1 MGKITALISSNE
13 GKIWAAK
20 VLLPTKKVLKRP
32 LNLLYPLKCDSGRE
46 IETTQDGEQLKE
58 SEEITSSTLRPTR
71 AAATRARGQMQRL
84 LSSDKGSFSWLG
96 SVAEFPRTWTGNWK
110 LTRRPGLKPEG
121 LATQKKL
128 TLEKRAAEVLDW
140 AFPPL
145 SHYSVLKR
153 CLKLIFSSNLTG

>member
-1 MGKITALISSNE
+1 MLLKEDLPTGAWKMGKITALISSNE

-46 IETTQDGEQLKE
+46 IEMTQDGEQLKE

-96 SVAEFPRTWTGNWK
+96 SVAEFPR
-110 LTRRPGLKPEG
+110 
-121 LATQKKL
+121 
-128 TLEKRAAEVLDW
+128 
-140 AFPPL
+140 
-145 SHYSVLKR
+145 
-153 CLKLIFSSNLTG
+153 I